1 MKSATTKF
9 WQNVQG
15 NAPVCSNKNHIFK
28 TAYRQ
33 HFFGTLGT
41 HVSTPSAAAIRGRL
55 QKVIPAKES
64 VLKGSPKNNNIQKI
78 PNFQNGEFF
87 GDTL

>member
-1 MKSATTKF
+1 MRLYAQIKIR
-9 WQNVQG
+9 
-15 NAPVCSNKNHIFK
+15 CIFK
-28 TAYRQ
+28 TAYKQ

-41 HVSTPSAAAIRGRL
+41 HFSTPSAAAIRGRL